1 MKFQMKTYLQMI
13 SLYVIFQI
21 LELDSHSSTV
31 APGCSTHDKKCD
43 VACRRCVQVG
53 QVAHVH
59 SIVADVTG
67 FSHCHQCPCHTYV
80 QSVSTVNLLV
90 GIREKVCEVEAF

>member
-21 LELDSHSSTV
+21 LELDSHSSTA
-31 APGCSTHDKKCD
+31 APGRSPHDKNCD
-43 VACRRCVQVG
+43 VACRRCAQVG
-53 QVAHVH
+53 QVTHVH

-67 FSHCHQCPCHTYV
+67 FSHCHQCPYHTYV
-80 QSVSTVNLLV
+80 QSVSTVKLIV
-90 GIREKVCEVEAF
+90 AIHEKVCEVEAF